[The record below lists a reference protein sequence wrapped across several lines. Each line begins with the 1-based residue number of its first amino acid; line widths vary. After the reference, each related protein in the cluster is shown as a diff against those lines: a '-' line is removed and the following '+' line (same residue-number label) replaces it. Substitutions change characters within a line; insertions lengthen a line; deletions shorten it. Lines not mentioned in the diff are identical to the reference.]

1 MMELPV
7 RVAKSVRTVPASL
20 AVFRVRSDGK
30 LDFIRKYNVPVGSKN
45 MFFMGITAL
54 P

>member
-7 RVAKSVRTVPASL
+7 RDGNGVRTVPASL
-20 AVFRVRSDGK
+20 AVFRVRDDGK
-30 LDFIRKYNVPVGSKN
+30 LDFVRKDDVAVGSRN
-45 MFFMGITAL
+45 IFWMGITAL